1 MKRIVMMLAATAM
14 IVLAVACGSKKKDLS
29 KMSAPELAKEMVSA
43 AQADDIAAFKA
54 AYEAMEA
61 LGDEAGNTAM
71 EALSES
77 EQMTLAFYALAHMEE
92 ITGEKLDFGDLDS
105 DESVET
111 VDFDWESLEDAEE
124 AVEEVVAE

>member
-92 ITGEKLDFGDLDS
+92 ITGEKLDFGDS

-111 VDFDWESLEDAEE
+111 VDFDWESLEDTAEE

>member
-1 MKRIVMMLAATAM
+1 MMLAATAM

-92 ITGEKLDFGDLDS
+92 ITGEKLDFGDS

-111 VDFDWESLEDAEE
+111 VDFDWESLEDTAEE